1 MKLVKVGKLYI
12 KKKRLNKQKKDITM
26 NLKKWAYI
34 KHFEELEIKTLTK
47 RKRSITNLNNSNE
60 ELKRIRKEL
69 KRLKKGV
76 NNELQT

>member
-1 MKLVKVGKLYI
+1 
-12 KKKRLNKQKKDITM
+12 M

-76 NNELQT
+76 NNEL